1 MTWTDKTAQQEAFVP
16 AVAPMEG
23 NTQTSAAHERG
34 KTPPEN
40 SGHPGQHP
48 PRDFWQEYVHSLNF
62 FLEDPR
68 WLAKLWVL
76 PLFFWVPVVN
86 LFGWWLLKA
95 WQIGAV
101 RSIARGDG
109 LPALNFSDILSNV
122 FKRIS
127 IAITNFLFPVAIFWV
142 TGLSGPLD
150 WWEDIQLIW
159 QLKGWEFFIGFLQ
172 ELVIVFVVTYI
183 WTAISSCIIQ
193 SGIIRWTVSGKWT
206 VALNPVGNLWFFI
219 KNLHQFSK
227 FYIYYLATL
236 LLMSIVTMVLSLT
249 VVGLLLWPVITSWYA
264 TSVAHELG
272 HLAQKVAA
280 KKGVRIP

>member
-1 MTWTDKTAQQEAFVP
+1 
-16 AVAPMEG
+16 MEG

-34 KTPPEN
+34 HTPPES
-40 SGHPGQHP
+40 SGHAGQHP

-127 IAITNFLFPVAIFWV
+127 IAFTNFLFPVAIFWV